1 MIRPACPRTMH
12 SQTSKVVW
20 LGLPRPMFFVKNLVT
35 QIFTSWNQL
44 DGWLRQVE
52 ELRRAA

>member
-1 MIRPACPRTMH
+1 MWFDSGAVPGDPGKLLTARRR
-12 SQTSKVVW
+12 VVVS
-20 LGLPRPMFFVKNLVT
+20 LTFAN
-35 QIFTSWNQL
+35 WNQL